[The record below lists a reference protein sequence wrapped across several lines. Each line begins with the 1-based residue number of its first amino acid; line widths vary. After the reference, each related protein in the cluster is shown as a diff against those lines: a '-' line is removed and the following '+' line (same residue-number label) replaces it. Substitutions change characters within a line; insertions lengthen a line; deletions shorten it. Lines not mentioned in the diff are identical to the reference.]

1 MTTTEAILN
10 YASIRKEAFRRTDL
24 LYDIAQKQMDI
35 KAGAVDLQI
44 NRLIASGV
52 LLRKGRGEYLLAEN
66 SLPEFVYTP
75 SKTEKDLFLKLKK
88 RFPFLDMCVWSPKV
102 LSFFMLHVPNV
113 EYIFVDV
120 EKEGMES
127 VFHALQDMNLHR
139 NVLLAPSPK
148 DCERY
153 LTGTDAIVVRRL
165 IGQSPLT
172 ESVGCTVPRIEKILV
187 DAVGDNEM
195 LFAEGSEIY
204 HIYEYVRERNHI
216 NMNKL
221 IRYASRRNRKEKI
234 ERIIN
239 AIDYDKSK
247 K

>member
-1 MTTTEAILN
+1 
-10 YASIRKEAFRRTDL
+10 
-24 LYDIAQKQMDI
+24 
-35 KAGAVDLQI
+35 
-44 NRLIASGV
+44 
-52 LLRKGRGEYLLAEN
+52 N

-113 EYIFVDV
+113 EYMFVDV

-148 DCERY
+148 DCEHY

-172 ESVGCTVPRIEKILV
+172 ESDGCTVPRIEKILV

-195 LFAEGSEIY
+195 LFADGSEIY
-204 HIYEYVRERNHI
+204 RIYEYARERNHI
-216 NMNKL
+216 NMSKL

-239 AIDYDKSK
+239 TIDYDKSK